1 MRSFIIFEL
10 LKAKNDTIQLIAISM
25 FVIEKR
31 FMFIADLFIDDDI
44 FRFEEY
50 YMPGKAAR
58 LR

>member
-50 YMPGKAAR
+50 CMPGKAAR